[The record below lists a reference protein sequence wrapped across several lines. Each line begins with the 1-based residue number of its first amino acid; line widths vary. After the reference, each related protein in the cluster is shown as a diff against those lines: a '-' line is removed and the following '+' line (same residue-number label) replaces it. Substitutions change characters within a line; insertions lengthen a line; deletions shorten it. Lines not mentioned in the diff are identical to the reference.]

1 MGDFLNL
8 LTTLSFYVHF
18 NLQPELVACI
28 IVIKKNR
35 KKNTSNYKQY
45 ELM

>member
-35 KKNTSNYKQY
+35 KKILAIISS
-45 ELM
+45 MS

>member
-8 LTTLSFYVHF
+8 CPALSFYVYF
-18 NLQPELVACI
+18 NLQPELVAYI

-35 KKNTSNYKQY
+35 KKMLAIINS
-45 ELM
+45 MS